1 MDTDY
6 QELDVIMGLTLID
19 GITYDAHAT
28 AEVRIETDYRPGCRY
43 GYPENWTPDE
53 ETVTYEITALNG
65 LTVYHGFSDTE
76 IDLTTIPPA
85 HLAEIKKNLRN
96 IAEHEAHNL

>member
-1 MDTDY
+1 MATDY
-6 QELDVIMGLTLID
+6 QEFDVIMGLTLID

-53 ETVTYEITALNG
+53 ETVTYEITALNE
-65 LTVYHGFSDTE
+65 LTVYYGEDDTE
-76 IDLTTIPPA
+76 IDPTTIPPV
-85 HLAEIKKNLRN
+85 HLAKIIKNLQN